1 MPGNPEEY
9 NLNPVIRDEHLDD
22 DLRDDVHD
30 AGREPVAAVLESRN
44 LRDANAAGDRQAAAH
59 PNAADPG
66 SDWNAAMR
74 FNSEHRVTDQ
84 DQGRYP
90 GSERV
95 SHQNPYVADHKAIL
109 ADVNPQAALDY
120 HKGENLTYYADY
132 ARAEIAAAHVEA
144 FRNISFPTMAEKV
157 EAAAA
162 IAKGLMEPVH
172 HAIAL
177 QNAEDTRM
185 TEAELATFHPADR
198 NKYLEMTGQKTDFH
212 PRELEGHDMLRIEA
226 SVQENLGKREIN
238 PIEGFNLAEAAI
250 DQSQVSFKEALL
262 MAAADPDKAAA
273 DAFAA
278 MKGAAEARELLTQK
292 IDYDSLRELAIEA
305 VHDDEAAKTL
315 NKLTETVVTL
325 EFQRVSDAISSLEQT
340 DPTAALT
347 FKNLTNAQIHK
358 VADNLAENLES
369 GATKEDYD
377 RIILQAQATADKHL
391 EMVES
396 FTDMQYAPLGPMTED
411 QYLEHRK
418 ETNNLIANGGIKD
431 PALHQA
437 AVDINDQLHPVEAV
451 IAMAN
456 EPTEANSADPTQAYN
471 DKSAYRQIIEDTM
484 ETWQYLDRLIHALI
498 HVDQSKAAASPA

>member
-44 LRDANAAGDRQAAAH
+44 IRDANAINERQATAG
-59 PNAADPG
+59 PTTADPG

-95 SHQNPYVADHKAIL
+95 SHQNPYVAEHKAIL
-109 ADVNPQAALDY
+109 ADINPQTALDY

-144 FRNISFPTMAEKV
+144 FRSVSFPTMAEKV
-157 EAAAA
+157 EAATA

-226 SVQENLGKREIN
+226 SVQENLGKREVN
-238 PIEGFNLAEAAI
+238 PIEGHALAEAAI

-262 MAAADPDKAAA
+262 MADADPEKATA

-278 MKGAAEARELLTQK
+278 MNGAAEARELLTQK
-292 IDYDSLRELAIEA
+292 IDYQSLRELASEA

-325 EFQRVSDAISSLEQT
+325 EFQRVSAAISDLEQT
-340 DPTAALT
+340 DPNAALT

-358 VADNLAENLES
+358 IADHLAESLET

-377 RIILQAQATADKHL
+377 RIILQSQATADKHL

-396 FTDMQYAPLGPMTED
+396 FADMQYAPLGAMTED
-411 QYLEHRK
+411 RYLEHRQ

-437 AVDINDQLHPVEAV
+437 AVDLNDQLQPVEAI

-456 EPTEANSADPTQAYN
+456 EPTEANSANAIPDYSE
-471 DKSAYRQIIEDTM
+471 KSFYRQMVDDMM
-484 ETWQYLDRLIHALI
+484 ETWQNFDRMIHALI
-498 HVDQSKAAASPA
+498 HVDQQKTAASPA